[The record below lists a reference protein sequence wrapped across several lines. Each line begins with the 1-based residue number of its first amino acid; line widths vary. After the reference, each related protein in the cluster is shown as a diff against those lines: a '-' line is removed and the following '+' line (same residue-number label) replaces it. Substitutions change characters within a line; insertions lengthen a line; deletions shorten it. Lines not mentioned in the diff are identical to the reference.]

1 MCTRAAKSIRRRVA
15 RLRVFVTRITIGFDC
30 MERRDEDAIMTNSRE
45 CTRRGR
51 W

>member
-1 MCTRAAKSIRRRVA
+1 MSTRAAKSIRRRVA
-15 RLRVFVTRITIGFDC
+15 RLRVFITRITIGFDC